1 MQFQFPL
8 RYVGHAQEWDE
19 IIFHGELQ
27 QRQFI
32 AFYIKGDRVLA
43 AATSQRDTETAA
55 ISELMRLNQMPSP
68 EALRDPSL
76 DLIGL
81 LHP

>member
-8 RYVGHAQEWDE
+8 RYVGYAQQWDE
-19 IIFHGELQ
+19 IIFNGDLHK
-27 QRQFI
+27 RQFI
-32 AFYIKGDRVLA
+32 AFYVKDNQVLA

-68 EALRDPSL
+68 EALRDGSL
-76 DLIGL
+76 DLVGL